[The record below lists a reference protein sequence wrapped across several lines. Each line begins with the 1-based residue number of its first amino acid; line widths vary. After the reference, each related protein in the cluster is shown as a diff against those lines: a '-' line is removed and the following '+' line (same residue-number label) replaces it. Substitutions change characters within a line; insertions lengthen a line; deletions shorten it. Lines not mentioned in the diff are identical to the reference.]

1 MWARSSAVEHPAYI
15 RTVAGSNPA
24 APTSGRLAQLAR
36 ALRLHRR
43 SRRFESCIVHTR
55 KTGFNMKTIYQ
66 DKDLLVIDK
75 TAGVSVGSLKE
86 YLPKINLPRNGI
98 IHRLDKDTSGLLLIA
113 KNSKSLLFFQNKFKN
128 REVEKT
134 YIALVFGRIQENSG
148 IIKTLIGRDKSG
160 IKQKAYFLSGPS
172 SKKTGP
178 RKAETE
184 WKTIKRYKEY
194 TLIEAMP
201 KTGRKH
207 QIRVHFADLGYPI
220 AGDKLYSFKNQ
231 KVPKGLER
239 QFLHAKSLKIK
250 MMQGEIKEFESQ
262 LPTNLKN
269 ILCQIK

>member
-1 MWARSSAVEHPAYI
+1 
-15 RTVAGSNPA
+15 
-24 APTSGRLAQLAR
+24 
-36 ALRLHRR
+36 
-43 SRRFESCIVHTR
+43 
-55 KTGFNMKTIYQ
+55 MKIIYQ

-86 YLPKINLPRNGI
+86 YLPKIDLPRNGI
-98 IHRLDKDTSGLLLIA
+98 IHRLDKDTSGLLLVA
-113 KNSKSLLFFQNKFKN
+113 KTDESLQFFQKQFKN
-128 REVEKT
+128 REIEKT
-134 YIALVFGRIQENSG
+134 YIALVFGRIQENGG

-160 IKQKAYFLSGPS
+160 IKQKVYLLSGPN

-184 WKTIKRYKEY
+184 WKVVKRYKEY
-194 TLIEAMP
+194 ALVEARP

-250 MMQGEIKEFESQ
+250 MMQGEIKEFQSQ
-262 LPTNLKN
+262 LPIDLKK